1 MIIFLQI
8 LQGEIIK
15 IFNKYIMKIHP
26 IQDYNNQLIETFNK
40 LSIAKKYKIIG
51 SSSLKPTVYFNDYD
65 LNEYFKSDTK
75 NILNKITSHFKT
87 LFKETYNNPNEWI
100 IDFKCGIDPNYNKD
114 EDGYKLRWSRQD
126 INKGY
131 KVLKDGTKK
140 YFKDCILDKTI
151 MKIDFILLLNG
162 AFTEISE
169 NYELSIDGVTNIIT
183 DVDLKK
189 ELQKD
194 IEKYKNENKMKS
206 LKREF
211 SLLREEEK
219 NPKKR
224 KKLLEI
230 FNSEY
235 GYLNKIINNLKTIV
249 LMLEQS
255 FRPVHLEDIYN
266 NLQIIKQQLSY
277 FDTKSL
283 SDEID
288 LLCKITNKKKLFNSL
303 QSIINYLQNYLN
315 NELKNIKI

>member
-15 IFNKYIMKIHP
+15 IFYKYIMKIHP
-26 IQDYNNQLIETFNK
+26 IQDYNNHLIQTFNK

-65 LNEYFKSDTK
+65 LNEYFKSDSK
-75 NILNKITSHFKT
+75 SILNKISSHFKT
-87 LFKETYNNPNEWI
+87 LYKKTYDNPDTWI

-114 EDGYKLRWSRQD
+114 EDDNKLRWSRQD

-151 MKIDFILLLNG
+151 MKIDYILLLNG
-162 AFTEISE
+162 VFTEISE

-183 DVDLKK
+183 DIDLKK

-206 LKREF
+206 LKRQF
-211 SLLREEEK
+211 SLLQLEGK
-219 NPKKR
+219 NPKQR

-235 GYLNKIINNLKTIV
+235 GFMNKIINNLNTIL

-255 FRPVHLEDIYN
+255 FRNVPLKDICN

-283 SDEID
+283 SNQID
-288 LLCKITNKKKLFNSL
+288 SLCKITNKKTLFNSL
-303 QSIINYLQNYLN
+303 QKIINYLQNYLN
-315 NELKNIKI
+315 KELS

>member
-1 MIIFLQI
+1 
-8 LQGEIIK
+8 
-15 IFNKYIMKIHP
+15 MKIHP
-26 IQDYNNQLIETFNK
+26 IQDYNNLLIETFNK

-51 SSSLKPTVYFNDYD
+51 SSSLKPTLYFNDYD

-75 NILNKITSHFKT
+75 NILNNITSHFKT
-87 LFKETYNNPNEWI
+87 LFKETYNNPNAWI
-100 IDFKCGIDPNYNKD
+100 IDFKCGVDPNYDKI

-140 YFKDCILDKTI
+140 YFKNCILDKTI
-151 MKIDFILLLNG
+151 MKIDYILLLNG

-169 NYELSIDGVTNIIT
+169 NYELSIDGVTNIISN
-183 DVDLKK
+183 VDLKK

-211 SLLREEEK
+211 SLLREEGK

-235 GYLNKIINNLKTIV
+235 GFMNKIINNLNTIL

-266 NLQIIKQQLSY
+266 NLQLIKQQLSY
-277 FDTKSL
+277 FNTKSL

-288 LLCKITNKKKLFNSL
+288 LLCKITNKKKIFNSL
-303 QSIINYLQNYLN
+303 QKIINYLTNVLN
-315 NELKNIKI
+315 NELKNIKT

>member
-1 MIIFLQI
+1 
-8 LQGEIIK
+8 
-15 IFNKYIMKIHP
+15 MKIHP
-26 IQDYNNQLIETFNK
+26 IEDYNNHLIETFNK

-51 SSSLKPTVYFNDYD
+51 SSSLKPTLYFNDYD
-65 LNEYFKSDTK
+65 LNEYFKSDSK

-87 LFKETYNNPNEWI
+87 LFKETYNNPDAWI
-100 IDFKCGIDPNYNKD
+100 IDFKCGIDPNYDKD
-114 EDGYKLRWSRQD
+114 ELSMEDGYKLRWSRQD

-131 KVLKDGTKK
+131 KVLRDGTKK

-151 MKIDFILLLNG
+151 MKIDYILLLNG

-183 DVDLKK
+183 NIDLKK

-194 IEKYKNENKMKS
+194 IVKYKNENKMKS

-211 SLLREEEK
+211 SLLREEGK

-235 GYLNKIINNLKTIV
+235 GYLNKIINNLSTIL

-266 NLQIIKQQLSY
+266 NLQLIKQQLSY
-277 FDTKSL
+277 FNTKSL

-288 LLCKITNKKKLFNSL
+288 SLCKIKKKIIIFNSL
-303 QSIINYLQNYLN
+303 QKIINYLQNYLN
-315 NELKNIKI
+315 KELS